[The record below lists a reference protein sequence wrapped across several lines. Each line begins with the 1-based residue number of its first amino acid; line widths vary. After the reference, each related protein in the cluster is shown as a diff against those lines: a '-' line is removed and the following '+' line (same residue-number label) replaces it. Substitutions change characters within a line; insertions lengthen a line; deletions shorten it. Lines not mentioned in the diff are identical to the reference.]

1 MKRFSFNTGQ
11 VTRRYACLFEL
22 GIALTIAVC
31 LLSGLAFAQEPVT
44 GTEKREALR
53 VAGECV
59 AQFEKT
65 GDFSFLLNDTS
76 VFPALDFGGA
86 VITEIGLAPQLKKQV
101 NPAELRE
108 LVVTYSTFGIL
119 CQQFR
124 EGSAGAG
131 YPASVSEFLAQ
142 HPLFE
147 QRLNGQPDGKLQTLN
162 EFREYLSV
170 LKQAT
175 RLMQQSLLANQKE
188 PAHPVRHFE
197 TAQEDSTEVVSFPC
211 SKTGNCPPSLRNNRF
226 LAVRL
231 AGMRILLT
239 RIADRLK
246 VVFVAPDAD

>member
-1 MKRFSFNTGQ
+1 MKRFYFNTGE

-31 LLSGLAFAQEPVT
+31 LLTGLVFAQEPVT

-65 GDFSFLLNDTS
+65 RDFSFLLRDAS

-86 VITEIGLAPQLKKQV
+86 VMTEIGLDSQLKKQV

-108 LVVTYSTFGIL
+108 LIVTYSTFGML

-124 EGSAGAG
+124 EGSAGAD
-131 YPASVSEFLAQ
+131 YPAPVSEFLAQ

-147 QRLNGQPDGKLQTLN
+147 QRLNGQPDSKLQNLN

-175 RLMQQSLLANQKE
+175 RLMQQSFAANPLEQTHAA
-188 PAHPVRHFE
+188 PPSGLSRNDA
-197 TAQEDSTEVVSFPC
+197 AEVISFPC

-239 RIADRLK
+239 RIGDRLK